1 MGKFE
6 LTDDDVRMICIAKNT
21 VRRFLNDPQIT
32 GQDVIGLGNALYALE
47 RLPLVTPG
55 VLSEFGV
62 VYRNGDEDFSSM
74 RYVNFLIS
82 DSAFTVSKGGSD
94 FEKEVGSDNFT
105 DLGWEIGLDGYRS
118 TETKLLFDL
127 DDYITEYLDFGA
139 EKIVSDDS
147 RLTLGWSGYFLPR
160 KKRLFLPR
168 SFVVGPRV
176 ESSKQLDSAKQ
187 KCVSF
192 FEQECLGLSGQLFY

>member
-62 VYRNGDEDFSSM
+62 VYRHGDEDCSSM

-82 DSAFTVSKGGSD
+82 DSAFTVSKGGG
-94 FEKEVGSDNFT
+94 VIARRR
-105 DLGWEIGLDGYRS
+105 LAVII
-118 TETKLLFDL
+118 LL
-127 DDYITEYLDFGA
+127 
-139 EKIVSDDS
+139 V
-147 RLTLGWSGYFLPR
+147 
-160 KKRLFLPR
+160 
-168 SFVVGPRV
+168 
-176 ESSKQLDSAKQ
+176 
-187 KCVSF
+187 
-192 FEQECLGLSGQLFY
+192 

>member
-55 VLSEFGV
+55 VLSEFEV
-62 VYRNGDEDFSSM
+62 VYRNGDEDCSSM

-94 FEKEVGSDNFT
+94 CEKEVGSDNFT

-118 TETKLLFDL
+118 TETTLLFDL
-127 DDYITEYLDFGA
+127 EDYITEYLDFGA

-168 SFVVGPRV
+168 NFVVGRRV
-176 ESSKQLDSAKQ
+176 
-187 KCVSF
+187 
-192 FEQECLGLSGQLFY
+192 